1 MFAVRDRYGIRPLCI
16 GKDKHNFYVSSESC
30 AFGSHID
37 FIRDVKPG
45 ELVRIDKNGIHQV
58 YLHPKKSIAK
68 ATIRTGS
75 FMTNVVP
82 LIVVSNAI
90 RL

>member
-1 MFAVRDRYGIRPLCI
+1 MFVRDRYVLDHCI

-45 ELVRIDKNGIHQV
+45 DL
-58 YLHPKKSIAK
+58 YA
-68 ATIRTGS
+68 
-75 FMTNVVP
+75 
-82 LIVVSNAI
+82 
-90 RL
+90 